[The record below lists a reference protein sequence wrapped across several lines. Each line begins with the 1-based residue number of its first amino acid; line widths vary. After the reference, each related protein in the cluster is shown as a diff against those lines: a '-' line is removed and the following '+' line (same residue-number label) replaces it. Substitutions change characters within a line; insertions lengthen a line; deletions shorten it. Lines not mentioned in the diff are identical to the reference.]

1 MANSDRLKQIISNL
15 QILTDLMNSM
25 VNAEMYPVSFFS
37 QAFDLIQKIQSDV
50 HTLEADQV
58 ELFAAQMKKHQALIL
73 SIHQQ
78 MRNISEDTHTQR
90 PAQPEKDNKVTSVFT
105 SNETKTVSPHEVS
118 EKVDEKSKKVSFL
131 DRLGLQKKNNEIADQ
146 KNVETTDSSEKN
158 TPEVIKSAPVI
169 IEDAIKI
176 PEIKDVE
183 ETPVMEQATSVEIP
197 VVDAP
202 EQDIPVVE
210 PVEPITEPVEPIV
223 APLLENNDVETSSEK
238 KVVMILNEKR
248 NLTDLRKAFS
258 LNDRFR
264 YRKELF
270 GGNEELMY
278 KVIASL
284 NNKESFK
291 DSIEFIEEKLHWDF
305 SDPIVKEF
313 VKVLEL
319 RFL

>member
-78 MRNISEDTHTQR
+78 MRNISEDTHTQS
-90 PAQPEKDNKVTSVFT
+90 PAQPEKENKVTPVFT

-146 KNVETTDSSEKN
+146 KNVETTDLSEKN

-169 IEDAIKI
+169 IEDAIKMPI
-176 PEIKDVE
+176 
-183 ETPVMEQATSVEIP
+183 MEQAESVEKT
-197 VVDAP
+197 VVDVP
-202 EQDIPVVE
+202 EQNIPVVE
-210 PVEPITEPVEPIV
+210 PVEPVM

-313 VKVLEL
+313 IKVLEV